1 MSADSAEGSP
11 PLGPDPDTT
20 PSPAPN
26 LTDRQTLTT
35 RSLVLGLL
43 CVGGLVGLSVAALPA
58 DGQEAAPPGRATPVE
73 VLVAEP
79 VSAYVTTRAYTGRL
93 RPTRAEDLAFV
104 LGGEL
109 REVRVSE
116 GQVVAQGEVLARLDR
131 RRLDAQRAR
140 LEAAHRAAEARLA
153 ELRAGPRK
161 ETIAAARA
169 RVAAADAQ
177 LALAK
182 VKEAR
187 RRELFDAG
195 VVTREELD
203 EFRHLREARLAER
216 DALART
222 LDELLAG
229 TRQEQ
234 IAAGEASVAELAA
247 QLGELRVE
255 AEDRALRAPYAGT
268 VGAVVAEEGAI
279 LQAGM
284 PVLRFVERAP
294 LEAWVGVPPG
304 QVGPLARG
312 SEQLL
317 LCEGR
322 PLAATVS
329 ALLPELDPVTRTRT
343 VVLALREAGAPV
355 VPEQVVRLVVRERHD
370 APGVWLPL
378 SALSEGEREVW
389 TCFVLEEGQGGL
401 RTRRSLLQVLAVE
414 PERAL
419 VSGLAAGERVVA
431 SGAHR
436 LVAGQLV
443 EPLP

>member
-1 MSADSAEGSP
+1 MSDPAALAAPDS
-11 PLGPDPDTT
+11 TK
-20 PSPAPN
+20 
-26 LTDRQTLTT
+26 RQTLTP
-35 RSLVLGLL
+35 RSLALGVLCL
-43 CVGGLVGLSVAALPA
+43 GGLAGALFLVLPA
-58 DGQEAAPPGRATPVE
+58 EGQEPAAASRATPVE
-73 VLVAEP
+73 VLLAEP

-104 LGGEL
+104 LAGEL
-109 REVRVSE
+109 REVLVSE
-116 GQVVAQGEVLARLDR
+116 GQVVAEGELLARLDR
-131 RRLDAQRAR
+131 RRLDARRAR

-153 ELRAGPRK
+153 ELRAGPRR

-182 VKEAR
+182 VKETR
-187 RRELFDAG
+187 RHELHEAG

-203 EFRHLREARLAER
+203 EVRHLREARVAER
-216 DALART
+216 DALARA

-229 TRQEQ
+229 TRKEQ
-234 IAAGEASVAELAA
+234 LAAGEASVAELAA
-247 QLGELRVE
+247 QLAELSVE
-255 AEDRALRAPYAGT
+255 AEQRELRAPYAGT
-268 VGAVVAEEGAI
+268 VGAVGAEEGAI
-279 LQAGM
+279 LQAGQ

-294 LEAWVGVPPG
+294 LEAWVGVPPT
-304 QVGPLARG
+304 QIAPLALG

-317 LCEGR
+317 LCEGQR
-322 PLAATVS
+322 MPATVS

-343 VVLALREAGAPV
+343 VVLRLRDADAPV
-355 VPEQVVRLVVRERHD
+355 VPEQVIRLVVRERHE
-370 APGVWLPL
+370 AAGVWLPL

-389 TCFVLEEGQGGL
+389 TCFVLEEGQEGPQ
-401 RTRRSLLQVLAVE
+401 TRRSLVQVLAVE

-419 VSGLAAGERVVA
+419 VSGLEGGERVVA

-436 LVAGQLV
+436 LVAGQRV